1 MIRILLEKKVLH
13 KFRFRGLW
21 FTVAVD
27 ATGVVSFD
35 EKHCEH
41 CLHKTSKN
49 GKTTYFHN
57 VFHAPLICSNGFSI
71 SLGTQWIENPDSSRK
86 TGL

>member
-1 MIRILLEKKVLH
+1 M
-13 KFRFRGLW
+13 
-21 FTVAVD
+21 VAVD
-27 ATGVVSFD
+27 ATGVGRTD

-57 VFHAPLICSNGFSI
+57 VLAAKLICSNGFSI
-71 SLGTQWIENPDSSRK
+71 SLGTSFRDKSGFVKKNQIVN
-86 TGL
+86 